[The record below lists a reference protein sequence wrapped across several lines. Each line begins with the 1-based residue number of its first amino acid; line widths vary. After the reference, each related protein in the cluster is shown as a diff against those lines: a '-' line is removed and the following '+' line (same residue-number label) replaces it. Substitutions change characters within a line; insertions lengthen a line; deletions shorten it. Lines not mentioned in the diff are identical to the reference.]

1 MRLAII
7 GAGPAGVMA
16 GINAL
21 GAADE
26 IIFFDKKLALATI
39 LPTGGGRCNLAYAEF
54 DNRELVNFYPRGQKF
69 LLSVFSRFS
78 TGDTITFFEDIG
90 VKTYVQEDLR
100 VFPESNSAKDV
111 RNKLLKKL
119 ESPKVK
125 FFKENVISLKN
136 SNDKFFINTEKST
149 YTADKVIFA
158 GGIKQNYEL
167 LQNCGIKL
175 IAPKPALCALCVE
188 DVDLYSL
195 CGVSLKGLTAKISGV
210 SVCLNG
216 DILITHNSISGP
228 LAYKISSVQAFSD
241 FPYKINLNFTGQNFE
256 YFDKELIKILD
267 KNSKKSL
274 INIVSEFVPK
284 SFAEFLL
291 KKINVDCFQKANQ
304 VNKSD
309 RIAVSLALTN
319 YSLNVISQ
327 KIDGEIVTAGGV
339 DLDMINPKTMEYKDI
354 SGLYFCGEVLNVDG
368 FTGGFNLQNCW
379 STGFLAGTAIVNNTK
394 S

>member
-21 GAADE
+21 GSADE
-26 IIFFDKKLALATI
+26 IIFFDKKPALTTI

-78 TGDTITFFEDIG
+78 TGDTLNFFENIG

-100 VFPESNSAKDV
+100 IFPESNSAKEV

-119 ESPKVK
+119 ESPKIK
-125 FFKENVISLKN
+125 FFKENVISFKKL
-136 SNDKFFINTEKST
+136 NDEFSISTEKST
-149 YTADKVIFA
+149 YTVDKVIFA

-167 LQNCGIKL
+167 LKSCGIKL
-175 IAPKPALCALCVE
+175 IEPKPALCALCVE

-195 CGVSLKGLTAKISGV
+195 CGVSLKSLIAKIPGSEA
-210 SVCLNG
+210 CLNG

-228 LAYKISSVQAFSD
+228 LAYKISSVQAFSE
-241 FPYKINLNFTGQNFE
+241 FPYEINLNFTGQNFE
-256 YFDKELIKILD
+256 YFDKELIKIFD

-291 KKINVDCFQKANQ
+291 KKVNVDCLQKANQ

-309 RIAVSLALTN
+309 RIAIALALTD
-319 YSLNVISQ
+319 YKIKIISQ
-327 KIDGEIVTAGGV
+327 KPSGEIVTAGGV
-339 DLDMINPKTMEYKDI
+339 DLDMINPKTMEYKEI
-354 SGLYFCGEVLNVDG
+354 AGLYFCGEVLNIDG

-379 STGFLAGTAIVNNTK
+379 STGFLAGTAIANNTK